1 MWRLHLLL
9 VAIFLLPVGQDS
21 APQRKST
28 DIANDLWLD
37 VSVGAPLVGWFN
49 NVARPT
55 DIARL
60 ENASQLNLLD
70 QITVGRKLLV
80 FKSAAEAERL
90 LPNIADQ
97 LDIIGYNL
105 EHGPANPADEQAIPV
120 ASARRMRVLADEYD
134 LILAF
139 GPDHDFALSHGVEIA
154 PFVDIFVLQV
164 QRVQTD
170 PQTVYDFIL
179 PLIPQL
185 REANPDLQI
194 SIQVRTEGDVAAIV
208 DLVASIEDD
217 LDGISILT
225 SPDTVPVAEA
235 LVEELQSRMG
245 VTSSST
251 VSESAPEEEIGETA
265 EPVDQRQIIRD
276 GGIFILIIGCGIVAL
291 LTLFRKRA

>member
-1 MWRLHLLL
+1 MWRLNLLL
-9 VAIFLLPVGQDS
+9 VALFLLPVGQDS
-21 APQRKST
+21 SPQRKST
-28 DIANDLWLD
+28 DIINDLWLD
-37 VSVGAPLVGWFN
+37 VSVGSPLVGWFN

-90 LPNIADQ
+90 LPVIADQ

-105 EHGPANPADEQAIPV
+105 EHGPANPVDEQASPV
-120 ASARRMRVLADEYD
+120 ASAQRMRALADEYE

-139 GPDHDFALSHGVEIA
+139 GPDHEFALSHGVEIA

-179 PLIPQL
+179 PLIPKL
-185 REANPDLQI
+185 REANPDLEI
-194 SIQVRTEGDVAAIV
+194 SIQVRTEGDVVAIA
-208 DLVASIEDD
+208 DLIASLGEE
-217 LDGISILT
+217 LDGVSILT

-245 VTSSST
+245 VTNPAPAAEIAPAEET
-251 VSESAPEEEIGETA
+251 VETA
-265 EPVDQRQIIRD
+265 DPPDQRQIIRD
-276 GGIFILIIGCGIVAL
+276 GGILILIIGGGIVAL